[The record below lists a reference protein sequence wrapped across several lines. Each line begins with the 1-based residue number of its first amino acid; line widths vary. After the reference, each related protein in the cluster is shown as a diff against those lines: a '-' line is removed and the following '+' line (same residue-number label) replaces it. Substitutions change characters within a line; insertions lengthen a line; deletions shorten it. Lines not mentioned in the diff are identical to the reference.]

1 MILYIRI
8 KNAFSQERTK
18 KMLGTN
24 KLSAFVAN
32 KLSGYYDSQKGG
44 FHDLGTHTTGDTDN
58 EIQTSLYRVEKKNDD
73 TAAGC

>member
-1 MILYIRI
+1 V
-8 KNAFSQERTK
+8 
-18 KMLGTN
+18 LGAN

-58 EIQTSLYRVEKKNDD
+58 EIQTSLFRVEN
-73 TAAGC
+73 